1 MIKVALGIPTINR
14 ADLLNEA
21 LDKYRWTWSKRHIYI
36 VDNGNQEIDDSNPWV
51 HIHRPFKNLGVSA
64 SWNWCLKKAFENGY
78 THIAILNDDIV
89 WEKTIDQI
97 EQFIRDN
104 PAGLYVSGGTWCCFI
119 LSYEAFMKVGGF
131 DEGFYPAYFE
141 DNDFCYRCRLAEIPR
156 VTDHFFSPEVYR
168 NSMTIDKDGSLNT
181 NFDTNKEKFVIK
193 WGGEPGKEKFK
204 VPYDGKW

>member
-51 HIHRPFKNLGVSA
+51 HIHRSFKNLGVSA

-97 EQFIRDN
+97 EQFIKDN

-156 VTDHFFSPEVYR
+156 VTDPFFSPEVYR

-181 NFDTNKEKFVIK
+181 NFDINKEKFAVK

>member
-97 EQFIRDN
+97 EQFIKDN

-119 LSYEAFMKVGGF
+119 LSYEAFMKFGGF

-156 VTDHFFSPEVYR
+156 VTDPFFSPEVYR

-181 NFDTNKEKFVIK
+181 NFDTNKEKFAVK

>member
-97 EQFIRDN
+97 EQFIKDN

-156 VTDHFFSPEVYR
+156 VTDPFFSPEVYR

-181 NFDTNKEKFVIK
+181 NFDTNKEKFAVK

>member
-97 EQFIRDN
+97 EQFIKDN

-156 VTDHFFSPEVYR
+156 VTDPFFSPEVYR

-181 NFDTNKEKFVIK
+181 NFDINKEKFAVK

>member
-51 HIHRPFKNLGVSA
+51 HIHRSFKNLGVSA

-97 EQFIRDN
+97 EQFIKDN

-156 VTDHFFSPEVYR
+156 VTDPFFSPEVYR

-181 NFDTNKEKFVIK
+181 NFDTNKEKFAVK

>member
-1 MIKVALGIPTINR
+1 
-14 ADLLNEA
+14 
-21 LDKYRWTWSKRHIYI
+21 
-36 VDNGNQEIDDSNPWV
+36 
-51 HIHRPFKNLGVSA
+51 
-64 SWNWCLKKAFENGY
+64 
-78 THIAILNDDIV
+78 
-89 WEKTIDQI
+89 
-97 EQFIRDN
+97 
-104 PAGLYVSGGTWCCFI
+104 
-119 LSYEAFMKVGGF
+119 MKVGGF

-181 NFDTNKEKFVIK
+181 NFDTNKEKFAIK

>member
-1 MIKVALGIPTINR
+1 
-14 ADLLNEA
+14 
-21 LDKYRWTWSKRHIYI
+21 

-97 EQFIRDN
+97 EQFIKDN

-156 VTDHFFSPEVYR
+156 VTDPFFSPEVYR

-181 NFDTNKEKFVIK
+181 NFDTNKEKFAVK

>member
-181 NFDTNKEKFVIK
+181 NFDTNKEKFAIK